1 MSDARHVA
9 THRICSEF
17 KRFPDIGMKPLDV
30 SSLDGREASLARAI
44 DHAVHRRWISLTTLI
59 GHASNRIVHKLDA
72 PVGATLLVATAQL
85 MLLDRIPDHAIINC
99 AVDWVRKNGHPR
111 ATGFVNAVLRNI
123 TRLRKEIIETGVAGE
138 PGQFLRSDG
147 SAWLLNEPV
156 FKDSIDYQTGFSRKS
171 WKRLVHEF
179 GEKTAIQIA
188 VGSIAEAPILVTAPD
203 GESLPPEILPHE
215 DARFGVVPQGV
226 DLASLF
232 FAQPK
237 LRAQDPTSGS
247 SLDLTEDLH
256 PQRILDVCAG
266 RGTKTKQLR
275 GLFPNAMIAATEPND
290 VRRAF
295 LEEMAADLNITIYAP
310 GLDGP
315 TEPFDLVIVD
325 APCSNSGVFS
335 RRPEARY
342 RYDKKHIESLV
353 ELQREILQD
362 ARSVLQNKGHLLYAT
377 CSIDSAENAAQVE
390 WLVQHQRLELIA
402 EKTTMPA
409 GFPGSDPTKWHDGG
423 FAALLKA
430 R

>member
-1 MSDARHVA
+1 MTDARHVV
-9 THRICSEF
+9 THRICTEF
-17 KRFPDIGMKPLDV
+17 KLFPDIGMKPLDV

-85 MLLDRIPDHAIINC
+85 MLLDRIPDHAVINC
-99 AVDWVRKNGHPR
+99 AVDWVRRNGHPR

-123 TRLRKEIIETGVAGE
+123 TRLRSEIIDEGVAGDAHH
-138 PGQFLRSDG
+138 FLRSDG
-147 SAWLLNEPV
+147 SAWVLNEPV
-156 FKDSIDYQTGFSRKS
+156 FKDSVDYQTGFSRKS

-179 GEKTAIQIA
+179 GENIAVKIA
-188 VGSIAEAPILVTAPD
+188 VGSIAEAPIIITVPE
-203 GESLPPEILPHE
+203 GERLPEEVAPHE

-232 FAQPK
+232 FEHPM

-247 SLDLTEDLH
+247 SLDLVKDTH

-275 GLFPNAMIAATEPND
+275 GLFPDAMIGATEPND

-295 LEEMAADLNITIYAP
+295 LEEIATGLDITVYAP

-315 TEPFDLVIVD
+315 NEPFDLVVVD

-342 RYDKKHIESLV
+342 RYDKKHIDSLI

-362 ARSVLQNKGHLLYAT
+362 ARSVMQNKGYLLYAT
-377 CSIDSAENAAQVE
+377 CSIDLAENTSQLE
-390 WLVQHQRLELIA
+390 WLVHHQRLELVS
-402 EKTTMPA
+402 EKTTFPS
-409 GFPGSDPTKWHDGG
+409 GHPGSEPTKWHDGG
-423 FAALLKA
+423 FVALLKA

>member
-1 MSDARHVA
+1 
-9 THRICSEF
+9 
-17 KRFPDIGMKPLDV
+17 MKPLDV

-123 TRLRKEIIETGVAGE
+123 TRLRKEIIETGTAGE
-138 PGQFLRSDG
+138 PDQFLRSDG

-171 WKRLVHEF
+171 WKRLCHEF
-179 GEKTAIQIA
+179 NEKTATKIA
-188 VGSIAEAPILVTAPD
+188 VSSIAEAPIIVTVPE
-203 GESLPPEILPHE
+203 GEPLPEEVLLHE
-215 DARFGVVPQGV
+215 NARFGVVVQGV

-232 FAQPK
+232 FSQPM

-247 SLDLTEDLH
+247 SLNLAEELH
-256 PQRILDVCAG
+256 PKRILDVCAG

-275 GLFPNAMIAATEPND
+275 GMFPNAMIAATEPND

-295 LEEMAADLNITIYAP
+295 LEEISDELNVTVYAP

-315 TEPFDLVIVD
+315 TEPFDLVVVD

-342 RYDKKHIESLV
+342 RYDKKHIDSLV
-353 ELQREILQD
+353 ELQQEILQD
-362 ARSVLQNKGHLLYAT
+362 ARSILQNKGHLLYAT
-377 CSIDSAENAAQVE
+377 CSIDPVENTAQVE
-390 WLVQHQRLELIA
+390 WLVEHQRLELVS
-402 EKTTMPA
+402 EKTTMPS
-409 GFPGSDPTKWHDGG
+409 GFPGSDSTKWHDGG

>member
-1 MSDARHVA
+1 MTDARHVV

-17 KRFPDIGMKPLDV
+17 KRFPNIGMKPLDV

-85 MLLDRIPDHAIINC
+85 MLLDRIPDHAVINC
-99 AVDWVRKNGHPR
+99 AVDWVRRNGHPR

-123 TRLRKEIIETGVAGE
+123 TRLRDEIVDEGIAGDAHH
-138 PGQFLRSDG
+138 FLRSDG
-147 SAWLLNEPV
+147 SAWVLNEPV
-156 FKDSIDYQTGFSRKS
+156 FKDSIDYQTGFSRD
-171 WKRLVHEF
+171 RIATE
-179 GEKTAIQIA
+179 IA
-188 VGSIAEAPILVTAPD
+188 VASIAEAPIIVTVPE
-203 GESLPPEILPHE
+203 GELLPEDVLPHE
-215 DARFGVVPQGV
+215 DARFGIVPQGV
-226 DLASLF
+226 DLAVLF
-232 FAQPK
+232 FEQPL
-237 LRAQDPTSGS
+237 LRAQDPTSGT
-247 SLDLTEDLH
+247 SLDLVQDMH

-295 LEEMAADLNITIYAP
+295 LDEIATDLGITVYAP

-315 TEPFDLVIVD
+315 NEPFDLVVVD

-342 RYDKKHIESLV
+342 RYDKKHIDSLV
-353 ELQREILQD
+353 ELQQEILQD
-362 ARSVLQNKGHLLYAT
+362 ARSVMQSKGHLLYAT
-377 CSIDSAENAAQVE
+377 CSIDPAENKAQVE
-390 WLVQHQRLELIA
+390 WLVHHQRLELVS
-402 EKTTMPA
+402 EKTIMPS
-409 GFPGSDPTKWHDGG
+409 GFPGSDSTKWHDGG
-423 FAALLKA
+423 YVALLRA

>member
-1 MSDARHVA
+1 
-9 THRICSEF
+9 
-17 KRFPDIGMKPLDV
+17 MKPLDV
-30 SSLDGREASLARAI
+30 SSLDGREGSLARAI

-59 GHASNRIVHKLDA
+59 GHASDRIVHKLDS

-123 TRLRKEIIETGVAGE
+123 TRLRKEIIETGIVGE
-138 PGQFLRSDG
+138 PDQFLRSDG

-156 FKDSIDYQTGFSRKS
+156 FKDSIDYQTGFSRKT
-171 WKRLVHEF
+171 WKRLVREL
-179 GEKTAIQIA
+179 GEKTATTIA
-188 VGSIAEAPILVTAPD
+188 VNSIAEPPIIVTASECDP
-203 GESLPPEILPHE
+203 LPSDILPHE
-215 DARFGVVPQGV
+215 NSLFGIVPQGV

-232 FAQPK
+232 FSQPM
-237 LRAQDPTSGS
+237 LRAQDPTSSS
-247 SLDLTEDLH
+247 SLDLTKDIH

-295 LEEMAADLNITIYAP
+295 LEEMAAELSITVYAP
-310 GLDGP
+310 GLNGP
-315 TEPFDLVIVD
+315 TEPFDLVVVD

-353 ELQREILQD
+353 ELQQEILQD

-377 CSIDSAENAAQVE
+377 CSIDPAENMAQVE
-390 WLVQHQRLELIA
+390 WLVQHQRLELMSK
-402 EKTTMPA
+402 KTTMPS